1 VVDAVVSAVDRH
13 PGPIS
18 GTIVGQ
24 AASASR
30 VQLAVSGWSI
40 CWHLQP
46 DSQTVI
52 EVSD

>member
-1 VVDAVVSAVDRH
+1 
-13 PGPIS
+13 
-18 GTIVGQ
+18 
-24 AASASR
+24 